1 MFLELELDVL
11 MLVISRELENQR
23 EVEILFSDAG
33 AGDRGYGEFEELR
46 LQTPSPDIEDGQ
58 FQLTSN
64 QIKQLTQEVDGS
76 KEDILLT
83 VTSAVDDEESPE
95 NLNSSNVLQ
104 ISPSQLEQLH
114 REIEILDNSIN
125 DKNEKRKE
133 NNEIYREDFY
143 EAITGVNKRLESVQ
157 AGDGDELSS
166 TLAHTLSSTETPGT
180 PETSPSPKQDAVD
193 DAAVTALTHTPS
205 DGLELS
211 TFRVFIEHTNNS
223 QPILDTDPSVG
234 ATNFAEA
241 LIETTTE
248 QVNLE
253 YNIVVDEDRES
264 LDQDEDITTQASS
277 YENSSLSPEI
287 SEETT
292 TTGRF
297 EHFKETIKARK
308 SVQKKVKN
316 NKEKARKLILR
327 KIKKSDSVIGKRRR
341 VVKDD
346 RQKVWQ
352 RRSKSRLV
360 KYDPRKNLRVRNIV
374 RNDQNSAREEPSKAQ
389 LLHFKI
395 AEAQIAKAIQLQEC
409 LNNPESCQVRR

>member
-1 MFLELELDVL
+1 M
-11 MLVISRELENQR
+11 
-23 EVEILFSDAG
+23 
-33 AGDRGYGEFEELR
+33 
-46 LQTPSPDIEDGQ
+46 
-58 FQLTSN
+58 
-64 QIKQLTQEVDGS
+64 
-76 KEDILLT
+76 
-83 VTSAVDDEESPE
+83 
-95 NLNSSNVLQ
+95 
-104 ISPSQLEQLH
+104 
-114 REIEILDNSIN
+114 
-125 DKNEKRKE
+125 
-133 NNEIYREDFY
+133 
-143 EAITGVNKRLESVQ
+143 
-157 AGDGDELSS
+157 
-166 TLAHTLSSTETPGT
+166 
-180 PETSPSPKQDAVD
+180 
-193 DAAVTALTHTPS
+193 
-205 DGLELS
+205 ELS

-277 YENSSLSPEI
+277 YDNSSLSPEI